1 MTKVLIIEDN
11 PADARLIREM
21 LSGGTMPDV
30 RLDHAASLAA
40 GLTILEKEEPDAVL
54 LDLGLPDSQGIDTFI
69 AAHSNAPNVPIVV
82 LTGFSDEAIGS
93 RAVEEGAQDY
103 LVKGQVDAHGLVRAI
118 EYAIRRH
125 AQREELE
132 LIASELER
140 RNAELSVF
148 TYSVSHDL
156 KEPLRTIEAFSQ
168 FVMEDY
174 APALD
179 DQGRDYL
186 TRMAAAAARLKQ
198 MIEDLLLLS
207 RAGQRPETVERVEVA
222 EVLDDIVAALDGS
235 IRTKGARIDIE
246 PGLPAVLGDRAR
258 VEQIFGNLISNALKF
273 GRDEPPNVEIGITAS
288 GGRGTFFVRDNGI
301 GIDSRY
307 SERIFQV
314 FQRLHRREEYE
325 GTGAGLAIVKR
336 AAEALGGRV
345 WLNSAPGE
353 GATFFVSLP
362 LFDAAAH
369 EAETKARVK
378 EAA

>member
-1 MTKVLIIEDN
+1 MTNVLIIEDN

-21 LSGGTMPDV
+21 LSGGAMPGV
-30 RLDHAASLAA
+30 RLDHATSLAA
-40 GLTILEKEEPDAVL
+40 GLAILAKQAPDAVL
-54 LDLGLPDSQGIDTFI
+54 LDLGLPDSQGMDTFI

-82 LTGFSDEAIGS
+82 LTGFSDEAVGS
-93 RAVEEGAQDY
+93 RTVEAGAQDY

-118 EYAIRRH
+118 EYAVRRH

-140 RNAELSVF
+140 RNAELSAF

-174 APALD
+174 ANALD
-179 DQGRDYL
+179 EQGRDYL
-186 TRMAAAAARLKQ
+186 TRMGAAAARLKQ

-207 RAGQRPETVERVEVA
+207 RTGQRPETVERVELS
-222 EVLDDIVAALDGS
+222 EVLNDIVAALDGS
-235 IRTKGARIDIE
+235 IRAKGGRVDIA
-246 PGLPAVLGDRAR
+246 PALPAVLGDRAR

-273 GRDEPPNVEIGITAS
+273 GREEPPCVEIGVTA
-288 GGRGTFFVRDNGI
+288 GDDGGTFFVRDNGI
-301 GIDSRY
+301 GIDPRY

-345 WLNSAPGE
+345 WLNSTLGK
-353 GATFFVSLP
+353 GSTFFVSLP
-362 LFDAAAH
+362 LFDASH
-369 EAETKARVK
+369 TRERVE